1 MMSMESKRHWL
12 RRAARGV
19 RRFTALGLFVSCALG
34 TEALAQTSFITFE
47 SGQVRPLALSAD
59 GTRLYAVNTPDNN
72 LEIFSVGSG
81 GLTKLS
87 SISVGME
94 PVAVAVRSAS
104 EVWVVNHLSDSVSI
118 VDVAASPPR
127 VKRTL
132 LVGDEP
138 RDIVFAG
145 SGGSRAFITTA
156 RRGQQ
161 LTNSTISGVVGAGD
175 PKLTTPSEP
184 RASVW
189 VFDANNLGNNLGGTP
204 LKIVNL
210 FSDVPRALAKSPDG
224 NTVYAAALPSG
235 NQTTVVNAGSV
246 CPGFDPNT
254 PCTLEGGVVYP
265 GGNAGPSTNFQG
277 VQAPDVGIVVKW
289 NPATSRWEDELGR
302 NWNNAVKFNLPDK
315 DVFAINAS
323 TLNETAS
330 YRGVGTTLFNMA
342 VNPVSGKVYVS
353 NTEAIN
359 EVRFEGPG
367 EFGGSTVQGHL
378 AESRITVLSGSSVQP
393 RHLNKHIDY
402 DILPAPA
409 GTKNH
414 SLATPVDMAVSSNG
428 ATLYVAAFGS
438 SKIGVFSTA
447 ALENDS
453 FDPTTTSANYISVT
467 GGGPSGLALDEAR
480 NRLYVLTRFDNAVKV
495 VNLATKAQIQAI
507 TLNNPEPAHVVTGRR
522 FLYDAQF
529 SSSNGE
535 ASCSSC
541 HIFGDKDELAWDLG
555 DPDSPVAT
563 NPGGAAGDIRLGITA
578 PLIRPNINGT
588 GQTDLFH
595 SMKGPMTT
603 QTLRGMAAN
612 GSMHWR
618 GDRATGFFGT
628 DDQSGP
634 PFDSD
639 LAFRNFIVAFEG
651 LNGRESIISNTEM
664 QQFADFALDII
675 LPPNPVRNLDN
686 SLTAAQDRGKRFFFG
701 CDGLDSNTALPVL
714 CINGRPLIDGASGH
728 RSDGVPFLLDLGF
741 TCEGCHTTEQGNGFF
756 GTDGRWSFEDLPQI
770 VKIPH
775 LRNTYTKVGMYG
787 SPEVPEVNPGDNG
800 HKGDQIRGFGFLHD
814 GSVDTIFRFYNG
826 KVFNCALGNLVG
838 FCGGDP
844 QRRDAEQFM
853 LAFDSDL
860 PPIVG
865 QQVTM
870 TNTSRND
877 SNVNTR
883 ISMMETRCRANYASG
898 IMGSGAKECDLVAR
912 VIAGGVGRTFK
923 LIQTGWYAGQY
934 TDNGGTR
941 RSPTYVRDLANTAG
955 QPVTWTAVPYG
966 SGSRIAADLQ

>member
-1 MMSMESKRHWL
+1 MAL
-12 RRAARGV
+12 TQFCVGRALAGALLALALASTGV
-19 RRFTALGLFVSCALG
+19 
-34 TEALAQTSFITFE
+34 AQTSFITFE

-72 LEIFSVGSG
+72 LEIFSVGTS

-94 PVAVAVRSAS
+94 PVAVAIRSAT

-118 VDVAASPPR
+118 VDVSVSPPR

-145 SGGSRAFITTA
+145 TGANRAFITTA

-161 LTNSTISGVVGAGD
+161 LTNSTISGVTGAGD
-175 PKLTTPSEP
+175 PQLTTPSQP

-189 VFDANNLGNNLGGTP
+189 VFDANNLGNALGGSP

-235 NQTTVVNAGSV
+235 NRTSVVNAGSV
-246 CPGFDPNT
+246 CPGFNT
-254 PCTLEGGVVYP
+254 STSCTLEGGVVYP
-265 GGNAGPSTNFQG
+265 GGVQGPSTNFQG
-277 VQAPDVGIVVKW
+277 VHAPDVGIVVKY
-289 NPATSRWEDELGR
+289 NASSGHFEDKLGR
-302 NWNNAVKFNLPDK
+302 NWDPGVKFSLPDK
-315 DVFAINAS
+315 DVFAINAN
-323 TLNETAS
+323 TLLETAS
-330 YRGVGTTLFNMA
+330 FLGVGTTLFNMA
-342 VNPVSGKVYVS
+342 VNPVTGVVYVS

-359 EVRFEGPG
+359 DVRFEGPG
-367 EFGGSTVQGHL
+367 NFGGSTVQGHL
-378 AESRITVLSGSSVQP
+378 AESRITVLSGLTVTP
-393 RHLNKHIDY
+393 RHLNKHINY
-402 DILPAPA
+402 NIRPAPA
-409 GTKNH
+409 GTKQH

-447 ALENDS
+447 ALENNS
-453 FDPTTTSANYISVT
+453 FNPTLTSANYLSVT
-467 GGGPSGLALDEAR
+467 GGGPSGLALDEPR
-480 NRLYVLTRFDNAVKV
+480 SRLYVLTRFDNSVKV
-495 VNLATKAQIQAI
+495 VNLATKAEIQAI
-507 TLNNPEPAHVVTGRR
+507 SLNNPEPAHVVTGRR

-541 HIFGDKDELAWDLG
+541 HIFGDKDELGWDLG

-563 NPGGAAGDIRLGITA
+563 NPGGASGDINLGLVA
-578 PLIRPNINGT
+578 ALVRPNINGT
-588 GQTDLFH
+588 GQVDLFH

-603 QTLRGMAAN
+603 QTLRGMVAN

-639 LAFRNFIVAFEG
+639 LAFRNFIVAFQG
-651 LNGRESIISNTEM
+651 LNGRESIISNAEM
-664 QQFADFALDII
+664 QQFADFALEII
-675 LPPNPVRNLDN
+675 LPPNPVRALDN
-686 SLTAAQDRGKRFFFG
+686 SLNTAQARGKRYFMG
-701 CDGLDSNTALPVL
+701 CDGPDSTSTLPPL
-714 CINGRPLIDGASGH
+714 CINGRPILDGGH
-728 RSDGVPFLLDLGF
+728 RADGLPFLPTVGF
-741 TCEGCHTTEQGNGFF
+741 TCEGCHTTEPNNGFF

-770 VKIPH
+770 AKIPH
-775 LRNTYTKVGMYG
+775 LRNLYTKVGMFG
-787 SPEVPEVNPGDNG
+787 SPQVPEVNPGDNG
-800 HKGDQIRGFGFLHD
+800 HKGEQIRGFGFLHD
-814 GSVDTIFRFYNG
+814 GSVDTVFRFYNG
-826 KVFNCALGNLVG
+826 LVFNCTNGGLVG

-877 SNVNTR
+877 TNVNGRVTL
-883 ISMMETRCRANYASG
+883 MEARCRASYPSF
-898 IMGSGAKECDLVAR
+898 ILGSGARECDLVAR
-912 VIAGGVGRTFK
+912 AVVGGQGRTYR
-923 LIQTGWYAGQY
+923 LQS
-934 TDNGGTR
+934 NGSYRENNGTTR
-941 RSPTYVRDLANTAG
+941 NSTYVRDLANVAA

-966 SGSRIAADLQ
+966 SGTRIAADLQ

>member
-1 MMSMESKRHWL
+1 MGVML
-12 RRAARGV
+12 RLATLGI
-19 RRFTALGLFVSCALG
+19 ALAGLLSSSAF
-34 TEALAQTSFITFE
+34 AQTSFITFE
-47 SGQVRPLALSAD
+47 SGQVRPLALSPD

-72 LEIFSVGSG
+72 LEIFSVGASG
-81 GLTKLS
+81 LSKLS
-87 SISVGME
+87 SISVGLE
-94 PVAVAVRSAS
+94 PVAVAVRSAT

-118 VDVAASPPR
+118 VDVGASPPR

-145 SGGSRAFITTA
+145 PGGSRAFISTA
-156 RRGQQ
+156 RRGQH
-161 LTNSTISGVVGAGD
+161 LTNATISGVNGAGD
-175 PKLTTPSEP
+175 PGLTTPGQP

-189 VFDANNLGNNLGGTP
+189 VFDAANLGNALGGTP

-210 FSDVPRALAKSPDG
+210 FSDVPRALAKSADG
-224 NTVYAAALPSG
+224 STVYAAALPSG
-235 NQTTVVNAGSV
+235 NRTTVVNAGSV
-246 CPGFDPNT
+246 CPGFDPDT

-265 GGNAGPSTNFQG
+265 GGNAGPATNFQG
-277 VQAPDVGIVVKW
+277 VQAPDVGIVVKF
-289 NPATSRWEDELGR
+289 NAATGRYEDELGR
-302 NWNNAVKFNLPDK
+302 NWNDAIKFNLPDK

-330 YRGVGTTLFNMA
+330 FRGVGTTLFNMA

-353 NTEAIN
+353 NTEAVN

-378 AESRITVLSGSSVQP
+378 AESRITVLSGSTVTP

-402 DILPAPA
+402 DVRPAPA
-409 GTKNH
+409 GVKQH
-414 SLATPVDMAVSSNG
+414 SLATPVDMVVSSNG

-438 SKIGVFSTA
+438 SKVGVFSTA
-447 ALENDS
+447 ALENDT
-453 FDPTTTSANYISVT
+453 FDPTTASASYLTVT
-467 GGGPSGLALDEAR
+467 GGGPSGLALDEPR

-495 VNLATKAQIQAI
+495 VNLATRTQIASI
-507 TLNNPEPAHVVTGRR
+507 ALANPEPAHVRDGRR
-522 FLYDAQF
+522 FLYDAQI

-541 HIFGDKDELAWDLG
+541 HIFGDKDELGWDLG

-563 NPGGAAGDIRLGITA
+563 NPGGASGDIRLGITA

-603 QTLRGMAAN
+603 QTLRGMVAN

-628 DDQSGP
+628 DTQSGP

-651 LNGRESIISNTEM
+651 LNGREDIISAADM
-664 QQFADFALDII
+664 QKFADFALDIV

-686 SLTAAQDRGKRFFFG
+686 SLTAAQARGKSFFFG
-701 CDGLDSNTALPVL
+701 CDGPDSVTTLPVL
-714 CINGRPLIDGASGH
+714 CINGRPLLDGGH
-728 RSDGVPFLLDLGF
+728 RSDGLPFVPELGF
-741 TCEGCHTTEQGNGFF
+741 TCEGCHTTEPSNGFF

-775 LRNTYTKVGMYG
+775 LRNLYTKVGMFG

-826 KVFNCALGNLVG
+826 KVFNCALEGLVG

-877 SNVNTR
+877 ANVNARVTL
-883 ISMMETRCRANYASG
+883 MEQRCRASYASFVTG
-898 IMGSGAKECDLVAR
+898 PGSRECDLVAR
-912 VIAGGVGRTFK
+912 AIVGGAGKTFR
-923 LIQTGWYAGQY
+923 LIQSGFFAGQY
-934 TDNGGTR
+934 IENNGTTR
-941 RSPTYVRDLANTAG
+941 RSATYVRDLANNAA

-966 SGSRIAADLQ
+966 SGTRIAADLQ

>member
-1 MMSMESKRHWL
+1 MAPTHSRVARWL
-12 RRAARGV
+12 AAL
-19 RRFTALGLFVSCALG
+19 ALGGVVATQAAAQSSFV
-34 TEALAQTSFITFE
+34 TFE

-72 LEIFSVGSG
+72 LEIFSVGTG

-94 PVAVAVRSAS
+94 PVAVAVRSAT
-104 EVWVVNHLSDSVSI
+104 EVWVVNHLSDSVSV
-118 VDVAASPPR
+118 VDVGVTPAR

-145 SGGSRAFITTA
+145 SGNARAFISTA

-161 LTNSTISGVVGAGD
+161 LTNPTISSVPGAGD
-175 PKLTTPSEP
+175 PQLTTPGQP

-204 LKIVNL
+204 LRIVHL

-224 NTVYAAALPSG
+224 NTVYAAAFPSG
-235 NQTTVVNAGSV
+235 NKTTVVNEGVV
-246 CPGFDPNT
+246 CDGFNPNV
-254 PCTLEGGVVYP
+254 PCTIFGTSYP
-265 GGNAGPSTNFQG
+265 GGNAGPATNFQG
-277 VQAPDVGIVVKW
+277 EQAPDVGIVVKF
-289 NPATSRWEDELGR
+289 NPQSGHFEDQLGR
-302 NWNNAVKFNLPDK
+302 NWDNAIKFNLPDR

-323 TLNETAS
+323 TLAQTATWS
-330 YRGVGTTLFNMA
+330 GVGTTLFNMA

-353 NTEAIN
+353 NTEAVN

-367 EFGGSTVQGHL
+367 NFGGSTVQGHL
-378 AESRITVLSGSSVQP
+378 AESRITVLSGTTVSP
-393 RHLNKHIDY
+393 RHLNKHINY
-402 DILPAPA
+402 NVRPASPSV
-409 GTKNH
+409 KQH
-414 SLATPVDMAVSSNG
+414 SLATPVDMVVSSNG

-438 SKIGVFSTA
+438 SKIGVFPTA
-447 ALENDS
+447 TLENNS
-453 FDPTTTSANYISVT
+453 FDPTLTSADYLTVT

-480 NRLYVLTRFDNAVKV
+480 NRLYVLTRFDNSVKV
-495 VNLATKAQIQAI
+495 VNLATRAQIAAHS
-507 TLNNPEPAHVVTGRR
+507 LNNPEPAFVVNGRR
-522 FLYDAQF
+522 FLYDAQL

-541 HIFGDKDELAWDLG
+541 HIFGDKDELGWDLG
-555 DPDSPVAT
+555 NPDDVVTT
-563 NPGGAAGDIRLGITA
+563 NPGEASNDIRLGITA
-578 PLIRPNINGT
+578 PLLRPEINGT
-588 GQTDLFH
+588 GETGVFH

-603 QTLRGMAAN
+603 QTLRGMEFN

-628 DDQSGP
+628 DTQDGP
-634 PFDSD
+634 PFDAD

-651 LNGRESIISNTEM
+651 LNGRADIITAAEM
-664 QQFADFALDII
+664 QQFADFALEIR

-686 SLTAAQDRGKRFFFG
+686 SLTSAQQRGKNFFFG
-701 CDGLDSNTALPVL
+701 CAGQDSNTSLPVL

-728 RSDGVPFLLDLGF
+728 RSDGVPFLPDLGF

-775 LRNTYTKVGMYG
+775 LRNLYTKVGMFG
-787 SPEVPEVNPGDNG
+787 TPNVEEILPGDNG

-814 GSVDTIFRFYNG
+814 GSVDTIFRFYRG
-826 KVFNCALGNLVG
+826 QVFNCNFGNLVG
-838 FCGGDP
+838 FCGGDN

-860 PPIVG
+860 PPVVG

-877 SNVNTR
+877 TNVNNR
-883 ISMMETRCRANYASG
+883 VNLLEARCRAAYASA
-898 IMGSGAKECDLVAR
+898 ISGSGARECDLVAKA
-912 VIAGGVGRTFK
+912 VVGGVGTTWRFISSGSNAGRYAENNTTTIRT
-923 LIQTGWYAGQY
+923 T
-934 TDNGGTR
+934 
-941 RSPTYVRDLANTAG
+941 TYVRDRASTAG

-966 SGSRIAADLQ
+966 SGTRIAGDLQ